1 MRLISWFINQQT
13 YLGAPILWI
22 YPTLWM
28 RYITPH
34 SPIHSIS
41 ATMPVTPHLEQ
52 GEALAV
58 FGLKEAVHALSQ
70 ALWLREELVPI
81 ILRWAMGATN
91 VVM

>member
-1 MRLISWFINQQT
+1 
-13 YLGAPILWI
+13 
-22 YPTLWM
+22 
-28 RYITPH
+28 
-34 SPIHSIS
+34 
-41 ATMPVTPHLEQ
+41 MPVTPHLEQ